1 MRIKSLTLYQLEIP
15 CKSKF
20 VHAQSTRDS
29 SEVILLKA
37 IWNNGA
43 ISWGEML
50 PREYVTGETIQSIM
64 ETDHASVFES
74 LMQQDFETVEQVQH
88 VLSKIHHERRANL
101 SFIGGIEL
109 MLLDGLAKVGTLQL
123 DDHLGQIRS
132 TSPGRCVT
140 IGFDCA
146 ASGIRGRFID
156 ARMKKAT
163 AIKLKVGSDLERDMS
178 CISQLIAL
186 NNGGMK
192 IRLDGNG
199 ALSYDA
205 VTSLLSQISKGSL
218 HSFEEPLIFNMPE
231 LSEKLLA
238 IKARFDIDI
247 MADESLCSLDDAHRI
262 IQSGDYQWFNIR
274 VGKHGGLLA
283 SGMIRDEARKAG
295 IGIVGGSMVGETGVL
310 TQASS
315 IFLQRSDDLEYIEG
329 LGQNHDWLQYDPV
342 VNLGGDPAG
351 FNQLDALEH
360 VFELCVRKE
369 RAYQG

>member
-1 MRIKSLTLYQLEIP
+1 MRIKSLTLYELEIP
-15 CKSKF
+15 CNSRF
-20 VHAQSTRDS
+20 VHAQSTRET

-37 IWNNGA
+37 VWKNGA

-50 PREYVTGETIQSIM
+50 PRDYVTGETIRSIM
-64 ETDHASVFES
+64 EADHASVFES
-74 LMQQDFETVEQVQH
+74 LTQQDFKTIEHVQH
-88 VLSKIHHERRANL
+88 VLSQIQQDGRANL
-101 SFIGGIEL
+101 SFTGGIEL
-109 MLLDGLAKVGTLQL
+109 MLLDGLSKVGTLRL
-123 DDHLGQIRS
+123 DGLLGPIRS

-140 IGFDCA
+140 IGFDCSA
-146 ASGIRGRFID
+146 KGIRGRFID

-163 AIKLKVGSDLERDMS
+163 ALKLKVGGDLERDMS
-178 CISQLIAL
+178 CISQLHAL
-186 NNGGMK
+186 NNGSMK

-205 VTSLLSQISKGSL
+205 VTSLLTQVSKNTL
-218 HSFEEPLIFNMPE
+218 HSFEEPLTFNMPE

-247 MADESLCSLDDAHRI
+247 MADESICSLGDAHRI
-262 IQSGDYQWFNIR
+262 IQSGHYQWFNIR

-283 SGMIRDEARKAG
+283 SVAIRDEARKAG

-315 IFLQRSDDLEYIEG
+315 ILLQRSEDLEYIEG
-329 LGQNHDWLQYDPV
+329 LGQNQDWLQCDPV

-351 FNQLDALEH
+351 FNQLDALET
-360 VFELCVRKE
+360 VFDICVRKE
-369 RAYQG
+369 HSYQI